1 MKRTTRRSSAPSAAS
16 TANSP
21 LVPSGQLAW
30 SHLGARYRVT
40 AWPDAAFERL
50 DGEAWRP
57 VEPDD
62 AALASAALGI
72 DAPMWRRYLEFVPA
86 VEADF
91 LRQFAFG
98 RLAALRVITAVPE
111 LLNELTE
118 TPALTSFVA
127 MHATLRGAGAHR
139 WSEMRAIHEHGGL
152 FALLDWLG
160 LPATRATLGALRNLI
175 SPDVPRRLLEPLRA
189 SLWQP
194 ATVRALQRTPVV
206 SDRQLA
212 RFCHALAA

>member
-1 MKRTTRRSSAPSAAS
+1 MKRSLRRSPARSSVAGSAPV
-16 TANSP
+16 
-21 LVPSGQLAW
+21 VPAGQLAW
-30 SHLGARYRVT
+30 SHLGVRYRVT
-40 AWPDAAFERL
+40 AWPDVAFERL
-50 DGEAWRP
+50 DGDTWRT

-62 AALASAALGI
+62 EAFASAAIAI
-72 DAPMWRRYLEFVPA
+72 DASVWRRYLEFVPVA
-86 VEADF
+86 ERDF
-91 LRQFAFG
+91 LRQFGFG

-111 LLNELTE
+111 LLGELAD

-139 WSEMRAIHEHGGL
+139 WSEIRAIHEHGGV
-152 FALLDWLG
+152 FAVLEWLG
-160 LPATRATLGALRNLI
+160 LPATRSTLGALRNLI
-175 SPDVPRRLLEPLRA
+175 SPDVPRRLLEPLRT

-194 ATVRALQRTPVV
+194 ATVSALQRTPVV